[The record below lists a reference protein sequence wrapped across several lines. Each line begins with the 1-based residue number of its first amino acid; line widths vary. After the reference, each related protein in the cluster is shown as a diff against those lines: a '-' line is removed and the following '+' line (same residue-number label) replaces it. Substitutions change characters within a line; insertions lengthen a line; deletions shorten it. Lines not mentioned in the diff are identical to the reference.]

1 MTGYV
6 CKYTPVE
13 IIRAF
18 DEGVCRIEP
27 KVKSVE
33 KAMSLTHP
41 NMCSFMKG
49 ALEEIIRENI
59 NEIILVNCCDS
70 IRRLY
75 DILRGKVKFI
85 HIIDLPRKITG
96 SAYSL
101 FYREL
106 FHFIGAYESYKGKKF
121 DLNKFK
127 KVLAEHKM
135 ENACKGKCVAVFGGR
150 LNDGVIENIK
160 KRCNLDVVNLTCTG
174 ISRPSKV
181 GQEGDLI
188 FSYAK
193 ALLNSPPCMRMAE
206 DRSKLL
212 DDLNLKGVIY
222 NTVKFCDFYSF
233 EYTSLKKTSNI
244 PILKIETDY
253 SDSNSGQVL
262 TRIDAFLESLGAK
275 RSIAHPVKSGYFA
288 GIDSGSTSTNVVI
301 IDENKNII
309 SYSTVPTGARAL
321 GSAREAY
328 RIALKK
334 AGLKEKD
341 ITYAV
346 STGYGRISIPFSNES
361 VTEITCHGR
370 GAFYLDKGVR
380 TVIDIGGQDSKV
392 IRLDDAGNVVD
403 FVMNDKCSAGTG
415 RFLEVMSRALEVS
428 IEDMARAVTDFQED
442 IVITSMC
449 TVFAESEVISLIAR
463 NKDRNDII
471 RGIHQ
476 SVASRAVSLL
486 DRVGR
491 SGKYMMTGGVA
502 KNKGVVCEI
511 EARICEKIIIPFEP
525 QIVGA
530 LGAAVI
536 AAEKRQE

>member
-18 DEGVCRIEP
+18 GEEVCRIEP
-27 KVKSVE
+27 EVKSVE
-33 KAMSLTHP
+33 RAMSLTHP
-41 NMCSFMKG
+41 NMCSFMK
-49 ALEEIIRENI
+49 ATLEEVIEKNI

-75 DILRGKVKFI
+75 DILKGRVKFI
-85 HIIDLPRKITG
+85 HIIDLPRKMTE

-101 FYREL
+101 FHREL
-106 FHFIGAYESYKGKKF
+106 LHFIGAYEAYTGKKF
-121 DLNKFK
+121 DLDKFK
-127 KVLAEHKM
+127 EILAEYKM
-135 ENACKGKCVAVFGGR
+135 QNAHTSECVAVLGAR
-150 LNDGVIENIK
+150 LNHEVIENIK

-174 ISRPSKV
+174 TNRLSKV
-181 GQEGDLI
+181 DQEDDLI

-193 ALLNSPPCMRMAE
+193 ALLNSSPCMRMAE
-206 DRSKLL
+206 DRLNFL
-212 DDLNLKGVIY
+212 DDFNLKGIIY
-222 NTVKFCDFYSF
+222 NTIKFCDFYSF
-233 EYTSLKKTSNI
+233 EYASLKNSSNI

-262 TRIDAFLESLGAK
+262 TRVDAFLESIGAK
-275 RSIAHPVKSGYFA
+275 KSTAHPVKSGYFA

-309 SYSTVPTGARAL
+309 SYSIVPTGARAL
-321 GSAREAY
+321 ESAREAY

-334 AGLKEKD
+334 ANLKEED
-341 ITYAV
+341 IAYAV
-346 STGYGRISIPFSNES
+346 STGYGRISIPFSDKS

-370 GAFYLDKGVR
+370 GAFYLDRGVR

-392 IRLDDAGNVVD
+392 IRLDDTGNVTD

-415 RFLEVMSRALEVS
+415 RFLEVMARALEVS
-428 IEDMARAVTDFQED
+428 IEDMAREITDFKED
-442 IVITSMC
+442 IVISSMC

-463 NKDRNDII
+463 NKDKNDII
-471 RGIHQ
+471 RGLHR
-476 SVASRAVSLL
+476 SAASRAVSLL
-486 DRVGR
+486 DRIGR
-491 SGKYMMTGGVA
+491 CGKYMMTGGVA
-502 KNKGVVCEI
+502 KNRGVVSEI
-511 EARICEKIIIPFEP
+511 QHRIGEQIIIPFEP

-530 LGAAVI
+530 LGAALI
-536 AAEKRQE
+536 AAGEK